1 MLRWCPLNFI
11 SLDAVRLY
19 DISKS
24 PSKHL
29 IITAVIYKLGFFFL
43 LHEEVKITLKVALR
57 CSFSCDSAPHTFIL
71 INYDVQAKLSLQYI
85 LFFCA
90 SKVFFFPQENIVKDD
105 VICKTTSQSGPAYRP
120 LSPADTSWWQIRR
133 PLFYR
138 SCDRGQGLLL
148 DRSASRQQV
157 QFRGQALSTWQPSL
171 VIQTTGVFFLQT
183 NVSQNIDVH
192 MKKLRILRLR
202 K

>member
-11 SLDAVRLY
+11 SLDAVLLY

-29 IITAVIYKLGFFFL
+29 IITAVIYKPRFFFL
-43 LHEEVKITLKVALR
+43 LHEEVKITLKVASR

-85 LFFCA
+85 LF
-90 SKVFFFPQENIVKDD
+90 SVPLIFFSLRETLWKMMWFAKQHLRVTQLTAPFPQQ
-105 VICKTTSQSGPAYRP
+105 TPHGLR
-120 LSPADTSWWQIRR
+120 IRR

-148 DRSASRQQV
+148 DQV
-157 QFRGQALSTWQPSL
+157 LLDNKFSSQAK
-171 VIQTTGVFFLQT
+171 
-183 NVSQNIDVH
+183 H
-192 MKKLRILRLR
+192 
-202 K
+202 